1 MKHTTKNIL
10 TCNKP
15 TGTSIKLFLSLI
27 FLLWTRSV
35 VAVIPVPN
43 MPIIEGRRN
52 ELLPKVVDDWIA
64 GGTRRTNV
72 ESKYGP
78 IEDWD
83 TSAVT
88 RSMYRLFYLQGT
100 FNADLSKW
108 NVAKVTD
115 MYWSTCQLSRF
126 NSLFTACFLFLPL
139 SLLEVSF
146 IF

>member
-35 VAVIPVPN
+35 VAVEPVPN
-43 MPIIEGRRN
+43 MPFDVRRRDLG
-52 ELLPKVVDDWIA
+52 LLKVVDDWIA

-83 TSAVT
+83 TSEVT
-88 RSMYRLFYLQGT
+88 SMSKLFYSQGT

-108 NVAKVTD
+108 NVAKVIN
-115 MYWSTCQLSRF
+115 MVESTCQLSRF
-126 NSLFTACFLFLPL
+126 NSLFTACL
-139 SLLEVSF
+139 VSF